1 MSNQAWGRYQDA
13 LAADVTDETWRYLAT
28 AYDGI
33 RQFNEAAA
41 HGRALT
47 KGVGVNF
54 SSAGLRE
61 GFVNVHQAMTCL
73 ERDLPGSKAGI
84 HHYTGYA
91 SADDMWPVG
100 SLSFLTARQEP
111 LADMGPPGRY
121 RLPNIALGPLS
132 IRTER
137 RGPRRPT
144 PIAPRSRFV
153 ALTADL
159 PTLRCTPP
167 IRLRRWNRSLTSR
180 WSCRHP
186 RPSCN
191 CRRGCCPA
199 S

>member
-1 MSNQAWGRYQDA
+1 MGVSNYVVQRHRMGREDAARRRAEERELRRAARIVLEELHLLERLLKRVAQPGGSWPTEPVSNQAWGRYQDA

-100 SLSFLTARQEP
+100 SL
-111 LADMGPPGRY
+111 
-121 RLPNIALGPLS
+121 
-132 IRTER
+132 
-137 RGPRRPT
+137 
-144 PIAPRSRFV
+144 
-153 ALTADL
+153 
-159 PTLRCTPP
+159 
-167 IRLRRWNRSLTSR
+167 
-180 WSCRHP
+180 
-186 RPSCN
+186 PS
-191 CRRGCCPA
+191 
-199 S
+199 